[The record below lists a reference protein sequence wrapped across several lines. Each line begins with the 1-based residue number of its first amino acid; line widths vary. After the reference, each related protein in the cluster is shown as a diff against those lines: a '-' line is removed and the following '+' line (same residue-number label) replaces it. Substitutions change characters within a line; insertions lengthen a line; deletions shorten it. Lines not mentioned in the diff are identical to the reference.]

1 MKKMKKLW
9 QNSLNRF
16 IITFVSMIVLLLTLT
31 IKPLLI
37 TSLGTE
43 VELVVNVF
51 DGDYDF
57 SGAYLELDY
66 TFEQITY
73 DMMDEKLVE
82 EMTSLDENYWSFFD
96 KNDLYIVF
104 KEVNGEYI
112 FDYATIDKPETNVYL
127 TAEYVWPMYSWEYNE
142 DENPP
147 WEEDK
152 EDYNTEDYIIG
163 LNAEFDV
170 ARSYMHTDEIQQF
183 IKNHF
188 KEELTVTIVIYK
200 GDARIVSINE

>member
-1 MKKMKKLW
+1 MKKLW